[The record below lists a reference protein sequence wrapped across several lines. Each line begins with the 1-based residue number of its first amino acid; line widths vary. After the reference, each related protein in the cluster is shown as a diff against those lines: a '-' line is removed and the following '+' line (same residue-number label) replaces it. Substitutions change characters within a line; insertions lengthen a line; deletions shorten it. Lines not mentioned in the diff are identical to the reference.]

1 MLDRSGGDLMQAKS
15 LRVWVHHSVTGSV
28 ALMLVAG
35 ALAFGTAAGAS
46 GRSLPKTG
54 FAEPYAGAPWFE
66 SLAPTEATTSSQLNQ
81 PLGPIAAAVI
91 AKGLGLRRSDAFT
104 QQQYRE
110 FVTGRGHRPD
120 PSAAKLVDQ
129 SVAIL
134 TNTTGRPLI
143 SNIDGVPTPTVLAS
157 YGLFVTRDGT
167 LESPAN
173 DSAPTRLV
181 NAVIEPGGYLG
192 KWCRANG
199 ATASLRALYRSGYTI
214 EAAFGYVAQMQ
225 AEYAELAP
233 NTLGGTATQVGL
245 SMAPPLWLVNFALIY
260 VLNPALA
267 AKMPAYWT
275 PIPSDLATAL
285 QTSSNG
291 QVSYSDFAKELQ

>member
-1 MLDRSGGDLMQAKS
+1 MNMTLGRLPAHRFIAGA
-15 LRVWVHHSVTGSV
+15 V
-28 ALMLVAG
+28 ALVLA
-35 ALAFGTAAGAS
+35 ASTLAFGTAAGAS
-46 GRSLPKTG
+46 SRSLTQTG
-54 FAEPYAGAPWFE
+54 FAQPYAGAPWFE
-66 SLAPTEATTSSQLNQ
+66 SLAPTEATTSSQLN
-81 PLGPIAAAVI
+81 LPIGRKATAEI
-91 AKGLGLRRSDAFT
+91 ASGLGLRPSDVFT

-110 FVTGRGHRPD
+110 FISGGGHRGD
-120 PSAAKLVDQ
+120 PVSAKLVDQ

-134 TNTTGRPLI
+134 TNTAGRPLI
-143 SNIDGVPTPTVLAS
+143 SNLNGVPTPTVLAS

-181 NAVIEPGGYLG
+181 NTVIEPGGYLG

-199 ATASLRALYRSGYTI
+199 ATASLHALYRSGYTI
-214 EAAFGYVAQMQ
+214 EAAFGYAAQLQ

-233 NTLGGTATQVGL
+233 NTLLGATTQVGL

-260 VLNPALA
+260 TLNPALA
-267 AKMPAYWT
+267 AEMPAYWT
-275 PIPSDLATAL
+275 PIPSDLVTAL

-291 QVSYSDFAKELQ
+291 QVPYVDFAKELQ